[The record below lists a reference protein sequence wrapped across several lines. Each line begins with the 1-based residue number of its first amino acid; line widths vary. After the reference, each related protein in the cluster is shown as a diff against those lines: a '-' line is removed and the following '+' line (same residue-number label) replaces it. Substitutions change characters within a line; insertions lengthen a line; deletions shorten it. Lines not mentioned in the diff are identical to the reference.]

1 MLQAEFEIAIDH
13 RTESSSVDYKSS
25 FDVNSAGDWVEIVK
39 DLIAF
44 ANSGGG
50 VVIFGLNDEGTAS
63 AFDCNALEALDPAMV
78 TDKIY
83 KYTGLQFH
91 AFTFLRATRDGRGL
105 FAIAIEGGNVPI
117 VFSKPG
123 TYDVG
128 GGKQKTAFS
137 VGTMYFRH
145 GAKSEPANS
154 DDLRVFIEDR
164 IEKMRRAWF
173 EGIVKVVEAPT
184 GSQVQITAPDA
195 TTTQTASVRLVNDP
209 TAPIYRQLS
218 VDETH
223 PFRQKEVVAEFNK
236 AHVGTKEIVPHHVQC
251 VRQVY
256 GTDDNPTFAYKMK
269 HSSARYSQAFVDW
282 IVQRYADDPAFF
294 EDAKRRV
301 SEKK

>member
-25 FDVNSAGDWVEIVK
+25 FDANSPGDWVEIVK

-50 VVIFGLNDEGTAS
+50 VVIFGLTDDGTAS
-63 AFDCNALEALDPAMV
+63 AYDCNALESLDPAMV

-137 VGTMYFRH
+137 VGTMYFSYEDFP
-145 GAKSEPANS
+145 GPAE
-154 DDLRVFIEDR
+154 L
-164 IEKMRRAWF
+164 
-173 EGIVKVVEAPT
+173 
-184 GSQVQITAPDA
+184 
-195 TTTQTASVRLVNDP
+195 
-209 TAPIYRQLS
+209 
-218 VDETH
+218 
-223 PFRQKEVVAEFNK
+223 
-236 AHVGTKEIVPHHVQC
+236 
-251 VRQVY
+251 
-256 GTDDNPTFAYKMK
+256 
-269 HSSARYSQAFVDW
+269 
-282 IVQRYADDPAFF
+282 
-294 EDAKRRV
+294 
-301 SEKK
+301 